1 MSALEPVSLPAQRN
15 PSTEGNLREI
25 QAKLQKLEQRDWWLW
40 SMAVIVMLL
49 LTFAVFT
56 MSFPDL
62 IKVEDPFFKS
72 SLNRAVRGLIGLV
85 LIFNGYTIYQ
95 QVMVKRLRR
104 EFSRKIEEMRILQAR
119 AEEFERLAQ
128 IDPLTG
134 LSNRRAAEDRL
145 ASEAGRSRRH
155 GKALTVVSFDL
166 DKFKQIN
173 DTYGHLAGDQ
183 VLKEFAAR
191 LSSAVRLS
199 DFAARMGGD
208 EFLALL
214 PECTTNHVDTLLARL
229 RPMETEYN
237 GQKIPILFSAGWV
250 GYEQGETTEQ
260 FLERADRTLY
270 AEKRAGKIRDR
281 EPAVVREVPIGG
293 EELRRWVTGTPPVTH
308 T

>member
-1 MSALEPVSLPAQRN
+1 MSALEPVSLPAQPN
-15 PSTEGNLREI
+15 PSAEGNLREI

-145 ASEAGRSRRH
+145 ASEAGRSQRH
-155 GKALTVVSFDL
+155 GNALTVVSFDL
-166 DKFKQIN
+166 DKFKRIN

-183 VLKEFAAR
+183 VLKEFAVR
-191 LSSAVRLS
+191 LSSALRLS

-208 EFLALL
+208 EFSGLA
-214 PECTTNHVDTLLARL
+214 PEMHDEPRRHAFGQAAAHGDGIQRTKDSHPIFCGLGWIQARRNHRTISRAR
-229 RPMETEYN
+229 RPD
-237 GQKIPILFSAGWV
+237 S
-250 GYEQGETTEQ
+250 
-260 FLERADRTLY
+260 
-270 AEKRAGKIRDR
+270 
-281 EPAVVREVPIGG
+281 
-293 EELRRWVTGTPPVTH
+293 LRREARRQNPRSRACGCP
-308 T
+308 

>member
-1 MSALEPVSLPAQRN
+1 
-15 PSTEGNLREI
+15 
-25 QAKLQKLEQRDWWLW
+25 
-40 SMAVIVMLL
+40 
-49 LTFAVFT
+49 
-56 MSFPDL
+56 
-62 IKVEDPFFKS
+62 
-72 SLNRAVRGLIGLV
+72 LNRAVRGLIGLV

-95 QVMVKRLRR
+95 QVTVKRLRR

-145 ASEAGRSRRH
+145 ASEAGRSQRH
-155 GKALTVVSFDL
+155 GNALTVVSFDL

-183 VLKEFAAR
+183 VLKEFAVR

>member
-1 MSALEPVSLPAQRN
+1 MSVLEQVPLPGQPN
-15 PSTEGNLREI
+15 PPTEGSLAEV

-56 MSFPDL
+56 MSFPGL
-62 IKVEDPFFKS
+62 VKVDDPFFQA

-95 QVMVKRLRR
+95 QVSVKRLRR

-134 LSNRRAAEDRL
+134 LSNRRVAEARL
-145 ASEAGRSRRH
+145 ASEAARSQRH
-155 GKALTVVSFDL
+155 GSALTVISFDL

-183 VLKEFAAR
+183 VLKEFAVR
-191 LSSAVRLS
+191 LSSAIRLS
-199 DFAARMGGD
+199 DFAFRMGGD

-214 PECTTNHVDTLLARL
+214 PACTTNHVNTLLARL
-229 RPMETEYN
+229 RPMQAEYN

-250 GYEQGETTEQ
+250 GYEKGETTEQ

-270 AEKRAGKIRDR
+270 AEKRASKIRDK
-281 EPAVVREVPIGG
+281 EPSFAR
-293 EELRRWVTGTPPVTH
+293 
-308 T
+308 

>member
-1 MSALEPVSLPAQRN
+1 MSSLEPVSLPAQPN
-15 PSTEGNLREI
+15 PSAEGNLGEI

-95 QVMVKRLRR
+95 QVTVKRLRR

-145 ASEAGRSRRH
+145 ASEAGRSQRH
-155 GKALTVVSFDL
+155 GNALTVVSFDL

-183 VLKEFAAR
+183 VLKEFAVR

-229 RPMETEYN
+229 QPMETEYN

>member
-1 MSALEPVSLPAQRN
+1 MSSLEPVSLPAQPN
-15 PSTEGNLREI
+15 PSTEGNLGEI

-134 LSNRRAAEDRL
+134 LSNRRAAEGRL
-145 ASEAGRSRRH
+145 ASEAGRSQRH
-155 GKALTVVSFDL
+155 GNALTVVSFDL

-183 VLKEFAAR
+183 VLKEFAVR

-281 EPAVVREVPIGG
+281 EPAVVR
-293 EELRRWVTGTPPVTH
+293 
-308 T
+308 

>member
-1 MSALEPVSLPAQRN
+1 MSVFEPASITPQ
-15 PSTEGNLREI
+15 PSPSSAGNLGEI
-25 QAKLQKLEQRDWWLW
+25 QAKLQRLEQRDWWLW

-56 MSFPDL
+56 MSFPGL
-62 IKVEDPFFKS
+62 VKVEDPFFQA

-95 QVMVKRLRR
+95 QVTVKRLRR
-104 EFSRKIEEMRILQAR
+104 EFSRKIEEMRMLQAR
-119 AEEFERLAQ
+119 AEEFEKLAQ

-134 LSNRRAAEDRL
+134 LSNRRAAGTRL
-145 ASEAGRSRRH
+145 AQEAGRSQRH
-155 GKALTVVSFDL
+155 GNALTVVSFDL

-173 DTYGHLAGDQ
+173 DTYGHPAGDQ
-183 VLKEFAAR
+183 VLKEFAVR
-191 LSSAVRLS
+191 LSSAIRLS

-214 PECTTNHVDTLLARL
+214 PECTTNHVDTLLSRL
-229 RPMETEYN
+229 RPMVTEYN
-237 GQKIPILFSAGWV
+237 GQKIPIQFSAGWV

-270 AEKRAGKIRDR
+270 AEKRASKIGDR
-281 EPAVVREVPIGG
+281 EPSVVA
-293 EELRRWVTGTPPVTH
+293 
-308 T
+308 